1 MTWIIKL
8 ACWWDTCAYGRGEY
22 KTYIGKVDGLDG
34 MDIWDGRVETW
45 DAMGKANQFHTMSD
59 AYLACGASPPLYWQ
73 IPGRLQSAGLC
84 DISGYLYFCNILE
97 LFARSITANK
107 NTMATLFAMPSLSHC
122 KPHPNKILRNL

>member
-59 AYLACGASPPLYWQ
+59 VYLACGARLFIGKSLAVFNLPDCSISPD
-73 IPGRLQSAGLC
+73 ICISA
-84 DISGYLYFCNILE
+84 IF
-97 LFARSITANK
+97 
-107 NTMATLFAMPSLSHC
+107 
-122 KPHPNKILRNL
+122 